1 VLSFIRSLPRSLIA
15 LYLAVLALRTGSYM
29 ASAIVVSPA
38 YLPLTPEQRGLM
50 FALYPIAELA
60 AVMPFGTVCDRVGR
74 KTVLLA
80 AHLVIGAAAVG
91 FAFAAGNIILAG
103 ALMLAQGVGAAA
115 LISSSLA
122 MVADLS
128 KPDNRAR
135 LMAIYDFLALGG
147 LAGGFLVATILS
159 KRYIATDPL
168 IDMKILLMGAGIAFA
183 SLLVARFLVKETRG
197 EASRKS
203 TSDMVREVLRRPEV
217 LKLLPVYIP
226 VIAIYGMVLAFTR
239 DLIEHHDIGLERGP
253 LIVAL
258 VIGSGLMAS
267 MLFFGWL
274 SDRVRMRRPFIA
286 VGLIAFGTLAATL
299 LLNAADLDGL
309 AARWP
314 ALLILSAVSG
324 AFPPAILG
332 YLSDI
337 SRRETRGT
345 TFGVYSLVFGTGM
358 IVGPLLGGFALGAYG
373 VPGFIAVL
381 AGLVATSS
389 LSTLRLR
396 ECADEPARGAE
407 GPPAERQAP
416 DAIDG
421 ASDR

>member
-1 VLSFIRSLPRSLIA
+1 MLTFIRSLPRSLIA
-15 LYLAVLALRTGSYM
+15 LYLSVLALRTGSYM

-38 YLPLTPEQRGLM
+38 YLNLTPEQRGLM
-50 FALYPIAELA
+50 FALYPIAELI
-60 AVMPFGTVCDRVGR
+60 AVMPFGTICDRVGR
-74 KTVLLA
+74 KVVLLI

-91 FAFAAGNIILAG
+91 FAFSAGNLLLAA

-128 KPDNRAR
+128 RPDNRAR

-147 LAGGFLVATILS
+147 LAGGFLLATIIS
-159 KRYIATDPL
+159 KRYTAADPT
-168 IDMKILLMGAGIAFA
+168 IDMKILFLAAAVAFI
-183 SLLVARFLVKETRG
+183 SLAVARFLVKETRV
-197 EASRKS
+197 ETARRRMF
-203 TSDMVREVLRRPEV
+203 DMVTEVIRRPEV
-217 LKLLPVYIP
+217 VRLLPVYIP

-239 DLIEHHDIGLERGP
+239 ELIETHDIGLERDP
-253 LIVAL
+253 LVIAL
-258 VIGSGLMAS
+258 VIGAGLMTS
-267 MLFFGWL
+267 ILFLGWL
-274 SDRVRMRRPFIA
+274 SDRWRRRKPFIIS
-286 VGLIAFGTLAATL
+286 GLICFGTLAATL
-299 LLNAADLDGL
+299 LVYAGDLAFL

-314 ALLILSAVSG
+314 LLLALAVGSG

-337 SRRETRGT
+337 SKRETRGT

-358 IVGPLLGGFALGAYG
+358 VVGPVLGGIALGSYG

-389 LSTLRLR
+389 ISASRLKEYALEKVKST
-396 ECADEPARGAE
+396 DEKKE
-407 GPPAERQAP
+407 P
-416 DAIDG
+416 DAE
-421 ASDR
+421 

>member
-1 VLSFIRSLPRSLIA
+1 MFAFIRSLPRSLIA
-15 LYLAVLALRTGSYM
+15 LYLSVLALRTGSYM

-38 YLPLTPEQRGLM
+38 YLALTPEQRGLM
-50 FALYPIAELA
+50 FALYPIAELV
-60 AVMPFGTVCDRVGR
+60 AVMPFGTVCDRIGR
-74 KTVLLA
+74 KVVLLM
-80 AHLVIGAAAVG
+80 AHIIIGAAAVG
-91 FAFAAGNIILAG
+91 FAFSAGNIALAG

-128 KPDNRAR
+128 RPDNRAR

-147 LAGGFLVATILS
+147 LAGGFLLATIIS
-159 KRYIATDPL
+159 KRYLATDPL
-168 IDMKILLMGAGIAFA
+168 IDMKILLMGAGIAFG
-183 SLLVARFLVKETRG
+183 SLLVARLFAKETRA
-197 EASRKS
+197 EATGMR
-203 TSDMVREVLRRPEV
+203 TLEMVREVLRRPEV

-253 LIVAL
+253 LVVAL
-258 VIGSGLMAS
+258 VIGAGLMAS

-274 SDRVRMRRPFIA
+274 SDRVRRRKPFIA

-299 LLNAADLDGL
+299 LMNAAALDGL

-314 ALLILSAVSG
+314 ALLILAAVSG

-337 SRRETRGT
+337 SKRETRGT

-358 IVGPLLGGFALGAYG
+358 IVGPILGGVALGAYG

-381 AGLVATSS
+381 AGLVLTSS

-396 ECADEPARGAE
+396 EYAHEAASAANPAAT
-407 GPPAERQAP
+407 
-416 DAIDG
+416 
-421 ASDR
+421 